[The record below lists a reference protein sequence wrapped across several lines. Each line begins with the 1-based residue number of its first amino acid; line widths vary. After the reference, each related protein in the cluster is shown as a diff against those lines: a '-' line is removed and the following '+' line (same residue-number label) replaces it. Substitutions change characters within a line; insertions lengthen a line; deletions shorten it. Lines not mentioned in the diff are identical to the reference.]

1 MKAPWKIVG
10 TYDIADIEAA
20 RKHRDGLRY
29 AKVAAQMIVTGDIVC
44 VQVPNRPPRR

>member
-1 MKAPWKIVG
+1 VRTPLKTVG

-44 VQVPNRPPRR
+44 VQVPNRLPGR